1 MITTKELYEW
11 REKVLKTKEQAE
23 ELADNYEQEEIGY
36 YEHLAKVA
44 DSQLSII
51 ERLIEQSRANEKE
64 QICQK

>member
-11 REKVLKTKEQAE
+11 REKVIKTKEKAE
-23 ELADNYEQEEIGY
+23 ELADKYEQEGIGY

-44 DSQLSII
+44 DAQLSII